1 MATEVAETVSQG
13 DAKRLKVAE
22 TNEPADY
29 HVILFYKYVE
39 VPDPMG
45 EKTAQHDKCVEL
57 GLLGRSL
64 VSEEGINAT
73 FAGSLDKINEYVK
86 YMCEHPV
93 FAMTTE
99 DFKRSMVV
107 DHAPFSELVIKYVKE
122 IVNTG
127 GAVKPPP
134 VTMTDEQRGY
144 LTPEQFHAA
153 MAEKDSTKTV
163 VLDVR
168 AHKEFLV
175 GHFKDALDPQ
185 VKNFSEYYTFL
196 DHHIEN
202 FKKEKPKVLMYCT
215 GGIRCEKASQF
226 LRSHGVTDVHHLK
239 GGIHKYLEKFPDGG
253 FFKGKNFVFD
263 KRVLMGP
270 EQSEVVGT
278 CIECKSPYD
287 TFSGGKVCS
296 VCRDLLLVCD
306 ACYQARH
313 GEVHCDDHQ
322 YLKDCYFTFLQY
334 FTADELSAQVTALE
348 ATHTSHLEETDAAKR
363 SKNKRRTVRKQIE
376 KVQARLAAVQAD
388 PSIVEARTGK
398 VHCRTC
404 GSTDCVGNC
413 WGFWNE
419 MQ

>member
-1 MATEVAETVSQG
+1 MSAPQSPTQG
-13 DAKRLKVAE
+13 DAKRLKMSE
-22 TNEPADY
+22 TAGEQNEY

-39 VPDPMG
+39 VADPMA

-73 FAGSLDKINEYVK
+73 FAGPLDKVNAYVN
-86 YMCEHPV
+86 YMIKHPV

-107 DHAPFSELVIKYVKE
+107 AQAPFSELVIKYVKE

-127 GAVKPPP
+127 GAIQPPP
-134 VTMTDEQRGY
+134 VTMTDDERGY

-153 MAEKDSTKTV
+153 MAAKDENTV

-175 GHFKDALDPQ
+175 GHFKDAVDPV

-196 DHHIEN
+196 DHQLDK
-202 FKKEKPKVLMYCT
+202 FKTEKPKVLMYCT

-226 LRSHGVTDVHHLK
+226 LRAKGITDVHHLK

-253 FFKGKNFVFD
+253 FFQGKNFVFD

-270 EQSEVVGT
+270 EQSDVVGS
-278 CIECKSPYD
+278 CIECKLPYD
-287 TFSGGKVCS
+287 TFNGGKVCS

-306 ACYQARH
+306 TCYHARH

-322 YLKDCYFTFLQY
+322 YLKDCYMTFLQY
-334 FTADELSAQVTALE
+334 YTADELATQVRQLE
-348 ATHTSHLEETDAAKR
+348 AVYASLLEETDAAKR

-376 KVQARLAAVQAD
+376 KVQARLVAVRENPD
-388 PSIVEARTGK
+388 LVEAREGRI
-398 VHCRTC
+398 HCRTC
-404 GSTDCVGNC
+404 GNATCTGNC

-419 MQ
+419 VQ